1 MCRTSLVGIDFSS
14 VMAVRYALQFKYPPL
29 RYLLLF
35 SAQFLRQEPEVFG
48 ARNVFVRASSV
59 HRGLPAKK
67 RHAVLVTFNI
77 GGRTNGAYMARDPA
91 RDAE

>member
-1 MCRTSLVGIDFSS
+1 MCRTSLAAIDFSYIA
-14 VMAVRYALQFKYPPL
+14 AVVYALQFKYPPL

-67 RHAVLVTFNI
+67 RHAVLVFSTSAAVP
-77 GGRTNGAYMARDPA
+77 TAHYMARDPA